1 MARPEKKRGEWGAF
15 IGIVLMVVVL
25 AGWALVPV
33 KTMEISWRTEQE
45 TMASWAGEGTRRWIE
60 SQAGEM
66 LNQLAR
72 EGAKAVNGIGNSQ
85 IDGWLAGRVYVTL
98 LWASLVVYRAY
109 VLMMWALIGIPLIL
123 AASVDGLYIREIR
136 KHSFVSQSPIRH
148 KIGIHFFR
156 LVSVVMVVWL
166 CLPIPAP
173 VFIAPSVICFM
184 AFSLWLWAGNLQKR
198 L

>member
-15 IGIVLMVVVL
+15 VGIILMVSIL
-25 AGWALVPV
+25 AVWALIPIKV
-33 KTMEISWRTEQE
+33 MESSWATEQE
-45 TMASWAGEGTRRWIE
+45 SMAAWAGESSRRWID

-66 LNQLAR
+66 LSQLAK
-72 EGAKAVNGIGNSQ
+72 EGAKAVDGMGRSQ
-85 IDGWLAGRVYVTL
+85 VDGWLAGRVYVTV
-98 LWASLVVYRAY
+98 LWASLIVYRVY
-109 VLMMWALIGIPLIL
+109 VLMMWALIGIPLVL

-148 KIGIHFFR
+148 KIGIHFFH
-156 LVSVVMVVWL
+156 LVTTVMVVWL

-173 VFIAPSVICFM
+173 FFVAPLVIAFM
-184 AFSLWLWAGNLQKR
+184 AFSLWLWASNLQKR

>member
-15 IGIVLMVVVL
+15 IGIVLMVCVL

-33 KTMEISWRTEQE
+33 KTMETSWSTEQE
-45 TMASWAGEGTRRWIE
+45 AMATWAGEGTRRWIE
-60 SQAGEM
+60 SQAGEI
-66 LNQLAR
+66 LNQVAR
-72 EGAKAVNGIGNSQ
+72 EGAKAVNGMGSSQ

-156 LVSVVMVVWL
+156 LVSIVMVVWL